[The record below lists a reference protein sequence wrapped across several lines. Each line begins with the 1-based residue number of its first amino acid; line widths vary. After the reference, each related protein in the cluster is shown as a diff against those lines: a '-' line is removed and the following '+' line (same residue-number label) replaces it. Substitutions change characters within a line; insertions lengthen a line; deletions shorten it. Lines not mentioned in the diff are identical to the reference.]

1 MATIASRA
9 CKGCSQLKVRCQPS
23 PQDAKSCERCLHAG
37 RECIRADKRRRP
49 RDRIAELEAQVAAL
63 SRALQKQQLSS
74 KGAVSADDTP
84 STTDGDGGKS
94 SSSISSPSAASLRTP
109 SMASV
114 IASNAVYSFSSDRPP
129 GETAMAFLDARI
141 SLAAQQRALDL
152 YIKRFWK
159 IELLREVM
167 CMFAVEIISK
177 PNRCLDTV
185 WALLV
190 ACFWFRAQ
198 HGSAHVTVHQL
209 TQMATSMAIELGI
222 GGAQVPAADKNDA
235 DRAWLAYYM
244 MTSYL
249 AINIRQPDSNA
260 QWTPGYHDQCLDS
273 LTRAAAST
281 QTNEPVFLHMV
292 RGQRLCQQV
301 ADAVQLCDSGVIW
314 DLTSTAAQQTAAT
327 MQMAID
333 SWTAETTT
341 QLFSQGTPVGSLDY
355 KMLMV
360 YRHMAVI
367 FLHEPVLHT
376 PTNKST
382 FCAPFRP
389 EKLAENDIAAPAVV
403 TGPHVASLYAL
414 KDACLALLNL
424 AMTSENVDGNEH
436 YYREDCDD
444 DNSIT
449 AFLVDCPLP
458 FIAKFFHAFFVL
470 VKLHIAVTAP
480 GNTYGAIL
488 RPGELR
494 LSQYPARL
502 KALASVVERRNPGSF
517 QSRILSCGAGTNLGD
532 WFSRYEAARAR
543 GFVTV
548 TDTDTDTDTDTV
560 NPWQL
565 LTPPPPQPS
574 TDVPHPDV
582 DTVYFLNPSTI
593 PSSDNNG
600 MAAYL
605 AATYGQAVAD
615 NDGFDVDNAQW
626 QVLDRYL
633 SSFDA
638 PP

>member
-1 MATIASRA
+1 MR
-9 CKGCSQLKVRCQPS
+9 
-23 PQDAKSCERCLHAG
+23 
-37 RECIRADKRRRP
+37 
-49 RDRIAELEAQVAAL
+49 
-63 SRALQKQQLSS
+63 
-74 KGAVSADDTP
+74 
-84 STTDGDGGKS
+84 
-94 SSSISSPSAASLRTP
+94 LR
-109 SMASV
+109 S
-114 IASNAVYSFSSDRPP
+114 
-129 GETAMAFLDARI
+129 
-141 SLAAQQRALDL
+141 
-152 YIKRFWK
+152 
-159 IELLREVM
+159 ELLREVM

-222 GGAQVPAADKNDA
+222 GGAQVPAASVATTVASASASACVFTSTSASTSTSTFTSTSTTNISHITSYVDNLPDSVDSSLTSETGVSSTNPERGQFFPHSDKNDA